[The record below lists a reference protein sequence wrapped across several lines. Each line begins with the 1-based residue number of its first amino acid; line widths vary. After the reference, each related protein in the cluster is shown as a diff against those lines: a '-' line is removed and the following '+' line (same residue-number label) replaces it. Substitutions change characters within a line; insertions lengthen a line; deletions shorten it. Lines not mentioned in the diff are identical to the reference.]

1 MTKKHYL
8 KVTSILILISLIL
21 TSCDPSL
28 LNTTKGDLVISFDQ
42 NVSKD
47 TLEPQIKMDIDSY
60 IISGTGPDGRTFTPI
75 TSNGENVT
83 ISNLFNGDWTIT
95 VQGLNEDGIAIGE
108 GSDNVTIVAN
118 KVNSAHIEINEF
130 IGDGTI
136 DLGVNWPTEDISDP
150 QIVATL
156 SQPDLNISHNLS
168 FIVDTT
174 TGTAS
179 FNNNYNSGYYIL
191 NIALYDGDTTDINN
205 KLIGKSYSLRIVKDN
220 STAYNLEIKKDDL
233 NLYGE
238 VSVSVANNISS
249 SFEVS
254 LNKTDV
260 TLTEGN
266 TQEFVATANT
276 SGECTY
282 YWYVDGEI
290 QQESSN
296 TFTTPNTLKLGTHS
310 VDVIASKNGIYA
322 SATSKITIQEDIGSY
337 IKVKLL
343 TRNTTTIEHEF
354 TLTYG
359 LTNSEQFMTSRP
371 DNSLVTIGD
380 LLTKEITYSDSLETP
395 LFSLEAVNRSFD
407 FPTNNE
413 IDNWS
418 IPDNLSMF
426 QFVIPAI
433 TCEDMEFNEIEASF
447 FTNTITDSYNIT
459 GLNFNSLYQV
469 YLTVDSIG
477 EIGEQVIG
485 SIKADNVPLI
495 GFTSFNEN
503 VEQDYDTINN
513 YDVEI
518 EFNIERG
525 QDIYIVELIFDNNN
539 IENPIQ
545 DSNYE
550 LSNTNIQLIGIPSF
564 EREGYTFVGWNTKAD
579 GTGTTYQENDSYQ
592 VPNSDS
598 TLYAM
603 WQINTN

>member
-75 TSNGENVT
+75 TSNGDDVT

-108 GSDNVTIVAN
+108 GSDTVTIVAN
-118 KVNSAHIEINEF
+118 KVNSAHIDVNEF

-310 VDVIASKNGIYA
+310 VDVIASKSGIFS
-322 SATSKITIQEDIGSY
+322 SATSKITIQEDVGSY

-359 LTNSEQFMTSRP
+359 LTNIEKYQVGFPPSDDISVGELKINKFTDYQFE
-371 DNSLVTIGD
+371 NN
-380 LLTKEITYSDSLETP
+380 P
-395 LFSLEAVNRSFD
+395 LFILASVNKVFN
-407 FPTNNE
+407 FPSNDE

-418 IPDNLSMF
+418 IPDNLSML
-426 QFVIPAI
+426 QFEIPAT
-433 TCEDMEFNEIEASF
+433 TCKDMVINEVGGSF
-447 FTNTITDSYNIT
+447 FTNTIADSYNIT
-459 GLNFNSLYQV
+459 ALKFNDINEA

-485 SIKADNVPLI
+485 SIKADNVPFI
-495 GFTSFNEN
+495 GFSSFDEN
-503 VEQDYDTINN
+503 IAQNYDTINN
-513 YDVEI
+513 YDVKI
-518 EFNIERG
+518 EFNIKRAE
-525 QDIYIVELIFDNNN
+525 DIKTIEFSFINN
-539 IENPIQ
+539 IENSPESHISSAI
-545 DSNYE
+545 SNRY
-550 LSNTNIQLIGIPSF
+550 LTIPDDHGFTN
-564 EREGYTFVGWNTKAD
+564 EGYTFVGWNTESD
-579 GTGTTYQENDSYQ
+579 GSGTTYIENDLYL
-592 VPNSDS
+592 VPESN
-598 TLYAM
+598 TGLFAM
-603 WQINTN
+603 WQLNTN

>member
-1 MTKKHYL
+1 MIKSHYL
-8 KVTSILILISLIL
+8 KRTSILILISLIL

-108 GSDNVTIVAN
+108 GSDTVTIVAN

-130 IGDGTI
+130 IGDGTL
-136 DLGVNWPTEDISDP
+136 DLGVNWPTEDIYNP

-179 FNNNYNSGYYIL
+179 FNNDYNSGYYIL

-290 QQESSN
+290 QQASSN
-296 TFTTPNTLKLGTHS
+296 TFTTPNTLNLGTHS

-322 SATSKITIQEDIGSY
+322 SATSKITIKEDIGSY

-359 LTNSEQFMTSRP
+359 LTNIEKYQVGFPPSDDISVGELKINKFTDYQFEG
-371 DNSLVTIGD
+371 N
-380 LLTKEITYSDSLETP
+380 P
-395 LFSLEAVNRSFD
+395 LFILASVNKVFN
-407 FPTNNE
+407 FPSNDE
-413 IDNWS
+413 IYNWS
-418 IPDNLSMF
+418 IPDNLSML
-426 QFVIPAI
+426 QFEIPAA
-433 TCEDMEFNEIEASF
+433 TCKDMVINEVAGSF

-459 GLNFNSLYQV
+459 ALKFNDINEA
-469 YLTVDSIG
+469 YLTIDSIG

-485 SIKADNVPLI
+485 SIKADNVPFI
-495 GFTSFNEN
+495 GFSSFDEN
-503 VEQDYDTINN
+503 IAQNYDTINN
-513 YDVEI
+513 YDVKI
-518 EFNIERG
+518 EFNIKRAE
-525 QDIYIVELIFDNNN
+525 DIKTIEFSFNNN
-539 IENPIQ
+539 IENSPESHISSAI
-545 DSNYE
+545 SNRY
-550 LSNTNIQLIGIPSF
+550 LTIPDDHGFTN
-564 EREGYTFVGWNTKAD
+564 EGYTFVGWNTESD
-579 GTGTTYQENDSYQ
+579 GSGTTYIENDLYL
-592 VPNSDS
+592 VPESN
-598 TLYAM
+598 TGLFAM